1 MQLKEMNNKIFWSGI
16 LILIFLRMFMV
27 LAVMLNYT
35 SVPFFMDYFS
45 VNGQEASHGDKTV
58 YFRLAK
64 EIINSDIKQV
74 SYRTPIGTPLY
85 LVPYVWLWDA
95 GNDKTHFAIT
105 RPTFLVNTF
114 LFYFISII
122 IVCLIGRE
130 IFKKRIY
137 GLALGV
143 LYVFSPWIFYFLD
156 LSPYQNHSFFINLM
170 WLVSGLLTDSPSA
183 LLMYIV
189 FYYALKFIK
198 NEKLKMRD
206 YVFYGF
212 FWGLACLLRESNA
225 IFVFATAYLMLRKIN
240 IKGIMISASV
250 FILVYTPQ
258 FIYNHFAHGSFLSNG
273 KNALGSPWA
282 GYHLFEK
289 GTIAQDGI
297 TPENYLYLLFLWI
310 MPFTALYAAFNTGAR
325 AIRYWLPII
334 PQALIIMIF
343 GFWLIFNIKKLI
355 MKDDKK

>member
-143 LYVFSPWIFYFLD
+143 F
-156 LSPYQNHSFFINLM
+156 
-170 WLVSGLLTDSPSA
+170 
-183 LLMYIV
+183 
-189 FYYALKFIK
+189 
-198 NEKLKMRD
+198 

-297 TPENYLYLLFLWI
+297 TPENYLYLLTVLDKYIPMLPLVLCFVIIFLTFSFFYIYKYRGREYFYLIFLWI

-343 GFWLIFNIKKLI
+343 GFLFIFNIKKLI